1 MKKKLVAVAVAAV
14 LAAPLAAQAQT
25 ANVTLYGRL
34 NLDLEYIDVNAAG
47 GNANVSRLS
56 ENSSRFGLRG
66 VESLG
71 GGLNAI
77 FQIESST
84 PADAGGG
91 TLAGRDSFVGLQ
103 GGWGTVKFGRM
114 TVPYDDL
121 TGIFGTI
128 TLNTS
133 IFAMS
138 SIWANNGG
146 YSKAQGSFDARL
158 SNVIRYDMPRTGGF
172 DAAIA
177 ISVGAFGTEAENG
190 VTDPYVGSLSGTYR
204 NGPFVGALGYEWNKN
219 VRGVGLG
226 DWAFTATAGW
236 DFGVVNIIALYERL
250 DYETVPTVAAPGSSL
265 KRNFYGVTAIAP
277 VGPGRLQVF
286 WMHANDGTGNGPR
299 VGGLQSGN
307 DTSADHYQVSY
318 VYPLSK
324 RTAIYGGWSG
334 LYNDSRASYNYGS
347 NAYLG
352 GTLGLDLSGF
362 GIGMWHNF

>member
-34 NLDLEYIDVNAAG
+34 NLNLEYIDVNG
-47 GNANVSRLS
+47 SNPNVSRLS

-84 PADAGGG
+84 PADTGGG

-133 IFAMS
+133 IFAAT

-172 DAAIA
+172 DAGIA
-177 ISVGAFGTEAENG
+177 LSLDSENG
-190 VTDPYVGSLSGTYR
+190 TTDPYVLSMSGTYR
-204 NGPFVGALGYEWNKN
+204 NGPFVGGIGYEGNKN
-219 VRGVGLG
+219 VRGAGLS
-226 DWAFTATAGW
+226 DWTFTATAGW
-236 DFGVVNIIALYERL
+236 DFGVVNVVALYERL

-265 KRNFYGVTAIAP
+265 KRNFYGVTVIAP
-277 VGPGRLQVF
+277 VGPGRLQAF

-307 DTSADHYQVSY
+307 DTAANHYQVTY

-324 RTAIYGGWSG
+324 RTAMFGGWSG

-362 GIGMWHNF
+362 AIGMWHNF